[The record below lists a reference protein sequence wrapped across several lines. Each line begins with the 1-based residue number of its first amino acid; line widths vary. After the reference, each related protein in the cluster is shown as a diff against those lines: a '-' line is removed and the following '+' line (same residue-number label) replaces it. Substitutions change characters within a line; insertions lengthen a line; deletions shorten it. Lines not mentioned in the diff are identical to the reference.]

1 MNPIC
6 IPFCTKTYIKNKK
19 ISAHI
24 NKKLLVEIHDNFPDQ
39 LQSGI
44 VQAKDANVFVHTRIS
59 CR

>member
-24 NKKLLVEIHDNFPDQ
+24 NKKLLVEIHNDFPD
-39 LQSGI
+39 
-44 VQAKDANVFVHTRIS
+44 QAKDANVFVHTRIS